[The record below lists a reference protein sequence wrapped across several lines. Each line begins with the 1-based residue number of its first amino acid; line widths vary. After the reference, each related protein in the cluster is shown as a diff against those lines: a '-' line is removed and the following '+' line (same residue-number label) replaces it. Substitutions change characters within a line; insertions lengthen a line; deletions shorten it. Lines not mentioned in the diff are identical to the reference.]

1 MITQSHRAS
10 NYSMDEIS
18 LMPVDKVYKA
28 MQTDAVAFDQ
38 LADVHGQSRVG
49 CRVVF
54 GSSVVGCHSH
64 SLPWRFHH
72 PKKGPDA
79 ATGKRHDLAVQA

>member
-28 MQTDAVAFDQ
+28 
-38 LADVHGQSRVG
+38 
-49 CRVVF
+49 
-54 GSSVVGCHSH
+54 
-64 SLPWRFHH
+64 PH
-72 PKKGPDA
+72 PA
-79 ATGKRHDLAVQA
+79 AEGL

>member
-28 MQTDAVAFDQ
+28 MQT
-38 LADVHGQSRVG
+38 
-49 CRVVF
+49 
-54 GSSVVGCHSH
+54 VVGSVRC
-64 SLPWRFHH
+64 
-72 PKKGPDA
+72 
-79 ATGKRHDLAVQA
+79 V

>member
-28 MQTDAVAFDQ
+28 MQTDAEDCN
-38 LADVHGQSRVG
+38 DK
-49 CRVVF
+49 
-54 GSSVVGCHSH
+54 CHACTAKS
-64 SLPWRFHH
+64 
-72 PKKGPDA
+72 
-79 ATGKRHDLAVQA
+79 